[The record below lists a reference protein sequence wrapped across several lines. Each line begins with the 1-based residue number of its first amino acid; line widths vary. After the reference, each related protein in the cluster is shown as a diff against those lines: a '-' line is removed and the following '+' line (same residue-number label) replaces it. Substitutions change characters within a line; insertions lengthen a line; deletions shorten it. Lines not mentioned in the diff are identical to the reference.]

1 MLLTSGLLGARFLL
15 RLRHTHRDTR
25 ATTTPGRVEHVLI
38 IGASRLAWFFSKM
51 LEELAPGAY
60 QIVAILDENSK
71 LRHRSLNGYP
81 IIGIPADVEKVIA
94 DYSLHG
100 VQIDKVVVAVQPE
113 DLANGTWREIRQI
126 CSDLEIGLEI
136 LPELLLAG
144 QSVTTELNLINPD
157 SEEFASTPEA
167 APYPSLDSSFWKIK
181 RSVDFIISLAAAT
194 VLSPIIVIVLMLVLV
209 DVGVPAIFWQ
219 RRVGR
224 GGAPLHLYKFR
235 TLKTLF
241 DRQTKIKRDA
251 SDPSIIGRFLRKTR
265 LDELPQ
271 LWNILSGE
279 MSLIGP
285 RPLLPVDQPQGE
297 SLRLTVR
304 PGLTGW
310 AQICGGRLISSEEK
324 NALDEWYIRH
334 ASLLLDLFI
343 VLRTLRMLLNGDRR
357 NEKAIAQALLERS
370 QGVSIPH
377 GLAELDNQ
385 KDTTLPIVK
394 IERTSS

>member
-1 MLLTSGLLGARFLL
+1 M
-15 RLRHTHRDTR
+15 
-25 ATTTPGRVEHVLI
+25 
-38 IGASRLAWFFSKM
+38 
-51 LEELAPGAY
+51 
-60 QIVAILDENSK
+60 
-71 LRHRSLNGYP
+71 
-81 IIGIPADVEKVIA
+81 
-94 DYSLHG
+94 
-100 VQIDKVVVAVQPE
+100 
-113 DLANGTWREIRQI
+113 
-126 CSDLEIGLEI
+126 
-136 LPELLLAG
+136 AG

-265 LDELPQ
+265 TRRTSATVEHTLRRNVPDWSPT
-271 LWNILSGE
+271 SFARR
-279 MSLIGP
+279 SAA
-285 RPLLPVDQPQGE
+285 RE